1 MSPTAA
7 SRIRG
12 FTLIEVMIVLAI
24 VAILAAISYP
34 SYMDFVRK
42 SWRSEAR
49 SALMQQMQQQERHF
63 TQVGRYR
70 PYEGDSGD
78 GGAGGKYAVE
88 SGTCEGHG
96 NIERCVRLTA
106 TLKAGLFDP
115 MAGKFWIDSMG
126 GKGCDGLLRERC
138 WQ

>member
-1 MSPTAA
+1 MSATA
-7 SRIRG
+7 SRHRG

-42 SWRSEAR
+42 SWHSEAR
-49 SALMQQMQQQERHF
+49 SALMQQMQHQERHF

-70 PYEGDSGD
+70 AYEGDSGD
-78 GGAGGKYAVE
+78 SGVGGKYTVE
-88 SGTCEGHG
+88 SSNCEGHG
-96 NIERCVRLTA
+96 NIESCVRLTA
-106 TLKAGLFDP
+106 NLKAGFSDP
-115 MAGKFWIDSMG
+115 QVGKFWIDSKG
-126 GKGCDGLLRERC
+126 GKGCDGLPRGRC